1 MKIEKASWWWIGLVA
16 LVLQIPY
23 SMAPWGN
30 GNYPTDICVYM
41 RCAEWLQDGLVM
53 YRDMFDHK
61 GPLVYM
67 IYEAVCLLG
76 TTGVWLLDLLILY
89 LSMLILYRMARLFTD
104 ERNSLIITTLLGGLA
119 QLPFTDEGS
128 PEWLVMPACIYSA
141 YILAKRLKDHDYCSL
156 TDIILFSASVAFCL
170 FTKPN
175 TCAGMIPIA
184 GYIVWDLVR
193 RFDIRVFGRYVLG
206 VIIGLGVILL
216 PVAAWI
222 AQQGNLQEFIDA
234 YWIFNTE
241 AYAPMTRMKMIMGK
255 VFVTL
260 VCLPGFYAFGVY
272 AWSAKKRPW
281 ELAFMTVLFF
291 FTVLLNAYLK
301 NGYPH
306 YVAPCMAVFGLV
318 LVLAWPY
325 IQVRK
330 ALYGFTI
337 GFLVLVG
344 IGTFGARAYLRLTPF
359 DTTKD
364 NETALFINTHTDA
377 DDYVMVCD
385 IDDRSRWSS
394 MSPSYSF
401 VYRLWLHLNAKPASP
416 YFYLPPSITDA
427 MRAKSWELQ
436 TARMPKYIVCTDE
449 HEEAYLQLGYTR
461 IQDIKNDYYILQRP

>member
-1 MKIEKASWWWIGLVA
+1 MGILAF
-16 LVLQIPY
+16 VLQIPH

-67 IYEAVCLLG
+67 IYEAVSLLG
-76 TTGVWLLDLLILY
+76 TIGVWLLDMIVLY
-89 LSMLILYRMARLFTD
+89 LSLLIIFRMVRLFTD
-104 ERNSLIITTLLGGLA
+104 ERNSLLVAALLGCLM

-128 PEWLVMPACIYSA
+128 PEWLVMPGCIYSA
-141 YILAKRLKDHDYCSL
+141 YILAKRLKDHAFCSL
-156 TDIILFSASVAFCL
+156 TDIVLFTATVAFCL

-184 GYIVWDLVR
+184 GYIVWDLFR
-193 RFDIRVFGRYVLG
+193 RFDWRIFGKYVLG
-206 VIIGLGVILL
+206 VIIGLGVIFI

-222 AQQGNLQEFIDA
+222 AQQGNLTEFIDA

-255 VFVTL
+255 IFVTL

-272 AWSAKKRPW
+272 TCSAKKRPW
-281 ELAFMTVLFF
+281 ELVFITVLFF

-306 YVAPCMAVFGLV
+306 YVAPCMAVFA
-318 LVLAWPY
+318 LVLALACPY
-325 IQVRK
+325 IQDRK
-330 ALYGFTI
+330 ALYSFTI
-337 GFLVLVG
+337 ALFLLVG

-359 DTTKD
+359 ETAKD
-364 NETALFINTHTDA
+364 QETALFINTHTNA

-385 IDDRSRWSS
+385 VDDRSRWSS

-401 VYRLWLHLNAKPASP
+401 VYRLWLRLEAKPASP

-427 MRAKSWELQ
+427 MRTRSWQLQ
-436 TARMPKYIVCTDE
+436 TERMPKYVVCTDE
-449 HEEAYLQLGYTR
+449 HEAAYLQLGYTR
-461 IQDIKNDYYILQRP
+461 IQDIQNDYYILQRP